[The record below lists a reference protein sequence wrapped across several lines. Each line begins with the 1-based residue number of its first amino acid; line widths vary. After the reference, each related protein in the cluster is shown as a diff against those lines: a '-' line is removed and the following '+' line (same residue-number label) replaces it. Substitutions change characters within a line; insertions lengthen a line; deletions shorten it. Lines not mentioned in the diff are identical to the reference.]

1 MSKIICGDIKVS
13 FENFDKIANNNSNLK
28 IFKIKLGDYSHLVP
42 HLSKFLNPE
51 EFKRSQKYHF
61 EKDINTYITCRAL
74 LRCIIANQT
83 GLTNSEISLSLNKN
97 NKPHLAS
104 NRTFHFNLS
113 HSNDYAIIAISNMA
127 VGIDLEYLNNK
138 FEFEDVMPSIF
149 NTREIETV
157 LLNQN
162 KLYLFYKIWT
172 RKEAVVKATGK
183 GINNFLTEIQV
194 LNGSQTINSK
204 FLDTFNNL
212 QVLSFNLNENYVAA
226 VALNNNNFINNVLK
240 IHHLP
245 NSIEDLI
252 AFSQYSN
259 L

>member
-1 MSKIICGDIKVS
+1 
-13 FENFDKIANNNSNLK
+13 
-28 IFKIKLGDYSHLVP
+28 
-42 HLSKFLNPE
+42 
-51 EFKRSQKYHF
+51 
-61 EKDINTYITCRAL
+61 
-74 LRCIIANQT
+74 
-83 GLTNSEISLSLNKN
+83 
-97 NKPHLAS
+97 
-104 NRTFHFNLS
+104 
-113 HSNDYAIIAISNMA
+113 MA